1 MAQALDIVIFNTI
14 AIEVQ
19 KEKVVATVED
29 KVFLPHSPSKIFS
42 VCVFC
47 DFTQ

>member
-19 KEKVVATVED
+19 KEKVAAMVEA
-29 KVFLPHSPSKIFS
+29 KVF
-42 VCVFC
+42 
-47 DFTQ
+47 

>member
-19 KEKVVATVED
+19 KEKVVATVEV
-29 KVFLPHSPSKIFS
+29 KVFYPHSLSKNFS

>member
-19 KEKVVATVED
+19 KEKVVATVEV
-29 KVFLPHSPSKIFS
+29 KVFLASFIVKNIFC
-42 VCVFC
+42 VCVL
-47 DFTQ
+47 